1 MDGIDYSK
9 DKRVQGQGESHGAE
23 RIEKI
28 SIDDQLKDVEKKI
41 ILDALISSGG
51 VQARAAE
58 LLGIKE
64 RSLWH
69 RIKKYEID
77 PGSLKEKKPS

>member
-1 MDGIDYSK
+1 M
-9 DKRVQGQGESHGAE
+9 
-23 RIEKI
+23 
-28 SIDDQLKDVEKKI
+28 
-41 ILDALISSGG
+41 ILEALMSTGG

-77 PGSLKEKKPS
+77 PGSLKKGKTP